1 MVSVIHKYT
10 MTNTEEYN
18 DLVAKNN
25 KVQDEI
31 KILKDE
37 IKRFDDDFEYE
48 DEYEKEEMLEVFARM
63 KEEKNDVLKY
73 KEDELDYIQGEIR
86 LIEFDMDDL

>member
-18 DLVAKNN
+18 DLVAKIN

-48 DEYEKEEMLEVFARM
+48 DEYEKEEMLEVFAIM
-63 KEEKNDVLKY
+63 KEEKIDVLKY

-86 LIEFDMDDL
+86 LIEFEMDDL